1 MQILVIDDEPD
12 FVRLVQRLLVEENF
26 LVISAKDG
34 VTGLKM
40 AVEHHPDLILL
51 DWNLPAKDGLAVLKE
66 LRSEPKTRGIPV
78 IMLTV
83 RGKEMDTVLALEM
96 GADDYISKRALR
108 PRELV
113 ARVNKVLRKS
123 QAPDADGQVIHC
135 GPVDLDTSHRRV
147 TLEGQV
153 VELRAKE
160 FDLLHVFLTRPGR
173 VLTRQ
178 FLMENVWG
186 IEDYGTSRTIDST
199 LARLRSKLGDFGQA
213 FQSIKGIGYQFSIP
227 EEERA
232 HD

>member
-1 MQILVIDDEPD
+1 MHILVVDDEPD
-12 FVRLVQRLLVEENF
+12 FVRLVHRLLTEENF
-26 LVISAKDG
+26 LVRSAKDG

-40 AVEHHPDLILL
+40 ALEFHPDLILL

-66 LRSEPKTRGIPV
+66 LRNEPKTRGIPV

-96 GADDYISKRALR
+96 GADDYISKRAMR

-113 ARVNKVLRKS
+113 ARVHTVLRKS
-123 QAPDADGQVIHC
+123 QAPDDDGKVLHV
-135 GPVDLDTSHRRV
+135 GSLSLDTSHRRV
-147 TLEGQV
+147 SLEGQS

-160 FDLLHVFLTRPGR
+160 FDLLHIFLTRPGR
-173 VLTRQ
+173 VLTRP

-199 LARLRSKLGDFGQA
+199 LARLRTKLGKFGEA
-213 FQSIKGIGYQFSIP
+213 FQSIKGIGYQFSNP
-227 EEERA
+227 EE
-232 HD
+232 

>member
-12 FVRLVQRLLVEENF
+12 FVRLVQRLLVAENF
-26 LVISAKDG
+26 LVASAKDG
-34 VTGLKM
+34 LIGLKM
-40 AVEHHPDLILL
+40 AQELHPDVILL

-66 LRSEPKTRGIPV
+66 LKAEPKTRGIPV

-113 ARVNKVLRKS
+113 ARVNLVLRKN
-123 QAPDADGQVIHC
+123 QAPDADGRVIHA
-135 GPVDLDTSHRRV
+135 GPIDLDTSYRRV
-147 TLEGQV
+147 TLAGQPV
-153 VELRAKE
+153 DLRTKE
-160 FDLLHVFLTRPGR
+160 FDLLHTFLTRPGR

-199 LARLRSKLGDFGQA
+199 LARLRTKLGECGQH
-213 FQSIKGIGYQFSIP
+213 FQSIKGIGYQFSMP
-227 EEERA
+227 P
-232 HD
+232 DKT

>member
-1 MQILVIDDEPD
+1 MQILIIDDEPD
-12 FVRLVQRLLVEENF
+12 FVRLVQRLLVAENF
-26 LVISAKDG
+26 LVTSAKDG

-40 AVEHHPDLILL
+40 AADLHPDMILL
-51 DWNLPAKDGLAVLKE
+51 DWNLPAKDGLVVLKE
-66 LRSEPKTRGIPV
+66 LRNEPKTRNIPV

-113 ARVNKVLRKS
+113 ARVHKVLRKS
-123 QAPDADGQVIHC
+123 QAPDADGKVLFV
-135 GPVDLDTSHRRV
+135 GPIALDASHRRV
-147 TLEGQV
+147 TLDSQPV
-153 VELRAKE
+153 DLRAKE

-199 LARLRSKLGDFGQA
+199 LARLRSKLGEFGQA

-227 EEERA
+227 DEEHA

>member
-1 MQILVIDDEPD
+1 MQILIIDDEPD
-12 FVRLVQRLLVEENF
+12 FVRLVQRLLVAENF
-26 LVISAKDG
+26 LVTSAKDG

-40 AVEHHPDLILL
+40 AADLHPDMILL
-51 DWNLPAKDGLAVLKE
+51 DWNLPAKDGLVVLKE
-66 LRSEPKTRGIPV
+66 LRNEPKTRNIPV

-113 ARVNKVLRKS
+113 ARVHKVLRKS
-123 QAPDADGQVIHC
+123 QAPDADGKVLFV
-135 GPVDLDTSHRRV
+135 GPIALDASHRRV
-147 TLEGQV
+147 TLDSQPV
-153 VELRAKE
+153 DLRAKE
-160 FDLLHVFLTRPGR
+160 FDLLHVFLARPGR

-199 LARLRSKLGDFGQA
+199 LARLRSKLGEFGQA

-227 EEERA
+227 DEEHA

>member
-1 MQILVIDDEPD
+1 MLILVVDDEPD
-12 FVRLVQRLLVEENF
+12 FIRLVQRLLVAENF
-26 LVISAKDG
+26 LVTSAKDG

-40 AVEHHPDLILL
+40 ATEQHPDLILL
-51 DWNLPAKDGLAVLKE
+51 DWNLPGKDGLAVLKE
-66 LRSEPKTRGIPV
+66 LRSEPKTRGIAV

-113 ARVNKVLRKS
+113 ARVHSVLRKN
-123 QAPDADGQVIHC
+123 QAPDADGRVLHA
-135 GPVDLDTSHRRV
+135 GPLDLDTARRRV
-147 TLEGQV
+147 TVNGES

-160 FDLLHVFLTRPGR
+160 FDLLHTFLTRPGR

-199 LARLRSKLGDFGQA
+199 LARLRSKLGAFGQS
-213 FQSIKGIGYQFSIP
+213 FQSIKGIGYQFSFS
-227 EEERA
+227 EEA
-232 HD
+232 